1 MQPKPEYPRMQF
13 RRTQSW
19 VNLNGE
25 WGFAFDDNRSAISSN
40 KWKND
45 DFYDKTIVVP
55 FAPETKLSGIED
67 VDFHES
73 VFYRKELAIPAEW
86 ADQRIIL
93 HFGAVD
99 YYAHIYIDDVKI
111 FDHVGGST
119 SFEVDLTKF
128 VTPGKTHILKLHAE
142 DYQRTGVQAYGKQC
156 HEYYSQGCSYTR
168 ITGIWQTVWMEA
180 VPTTGLKNC
189 KLTTDI
195 DNGTVTLV
203 PTYYGVPQGKK
214 LEIVI
219 KGDGVEVA
227 KQTVACASG
236 AATTIKI
243 ENPRLWSTFDPYLY
257 DIELRMVDDAGVQ
270 YDYVESYI
278 GLRKFDIRGNRFYL
292 NNKPIYL
299 RWVLDQGFYPDGVWT
314 SPSDE
319 ALRHDI
325 EMSMAVGFNGARL
338 HQKVFEERFHYWAD
352 KLGYITSAEYC
363 SWGCNWKLPEAQF
376 NFMNEWRDCVER
388 DFSHPSI
395 VMWTPLNETVW
406 VGNEGCDIAAFDW
419 GKNTPSYINFV
430 KQIGALTKAMDS
442 TRPWHDTSGYVHV
455 DNCEIYS
462 VHYYMPS
469 PEALRDI
476 IHPNK
481 DEPGKLGGQVSKF
494 IKCDYDGQPYFVDEW
509 GGFKYVPK
517 AVNVEGWG
525 YNGIN
530 IKSPEEFA
538 KYIEDQAE
546 LMRLDDCVAGHC
558 YTQLTDVEQEQ
569 NGVYT
574 YEREDKAPA
583 EALKAIFGRKPDWS
597 EF

>member
-25 WGFAFDDNRSAISSN
+25 WGFAFDHNRSAISSN

-45 DFYDKTIVVP
+45 DFYDKTIIVP

-86 ADQRIIL
+86 TGQRILL

-142 DYQRTGVQAYGKQC
+142 DFLRTGIQGYGKQC

-180 VPTTGLKNC
+180 VPTAGLKNC

-195 DNGTVTLV
+195 DNGTVTFV
-203 PTYYGVPQGKK
+203 PTYYGVPAGKK
-214 LEIVI
+214 LEIVV
-219 KGDGVEVA
+219 KGDGAEVA
-227 KQTVACASG
+227 KQTVACVSG

-257 DIELRMVDDAGVQ
+257 DIELRMVDDAGNQ

-376 NFMNEWRDCVER
+376 NFMNEWRDCIER

-406 VGNEGCDIAAFDW
+406 VGNEACDIAAFEW
-419 GKNTPSYINFV
+419 GKHVPSYVNFV
-430 KQIGALTKAMDS
+430 KQLGEITKALDP

-455 DNCEIYS
+455 DNCEIVS

-469 PEALRDI
+469 PESLRDI
-476 IHPNK
+476 MHPDKENPNK
-481 DEPGKLGGQVSKF
+481 LGTQSSKF
-494 IKCDYDGQPYFVDEW
+494 IKCEYNGQPYFVDEW

-546 LMRLDDCVAGHC
+546 VMRLDECVAGHC

-583 EALKAIFGRKPDWS
+583 EVLKAIFGRKPDWS